1 MVIGTEVAMAITYNY
16 NTAAGFI
23 LVILR
28 LVCKGIYNTFCHYH
42 YQYLSH
48 VGSKFSS
55 IFSTSASFTPASCDG
70 LMCTSMT
77 G

>member
-16 NTAAGFI
+16 NTAAGFK
-23 LVILR
+23 LGWDVKAYTTLFA
-28 LVCKGIYNTFCHYH
+28 NYH

-48 VGSKFSS
+48 VGSKCSS

-70 LMCTSMT
+70 LMCTSIT